1 MLILLALLVRKLTK
15 FDAGKEAI
23 QTLAMIVTYA
33 IILHVFFFFLEVFT
47 VAYSKIPRHLTHLE
61 YLYFGLHG
69 HTGLVPFMWTALI
82 CGFTAITLLV
92 VPKFRQNEGLLALAA
107 VLTFVCTWIDKGMGM
122 ISGGFV
128 PNPLHEVT
136 EYAPTGLEMTVTLGV
151 YCVGALILT
160 LLYKTLTSVKEYE
173 ELGAEHH

>member
-1 MLILLALLVRKLTK
+1 MLILLAMLVRRLTK

-23 QTLAMIVTYA
+23 QTLAKIVAYA
-33 IILHVFFFFLEVFT
+33 ITLHVFFFFLEVFT
-47 VAYSKIPRHLTHLE
+47 VAYSKIPSHLTHLE

-69 HTGLVPFMWTALI
+69 HTGLVPFMWTAMFS
-82 CGFTAITLLV
+82 GFTAVLLLV
-92 VPKFRQNEGLLALAA
+92 VPKFRQNESLLALAA

-136 EYAPTGLEMTVTLGV
+136 EYAPTGLEMLVTLGV

-160 LLYKTLTSVKEYE
+160 VLYKVLTTVKEYE
-173 ELGAEHH
+173 ELGSQH